1 MTQLNPMENQ
11 KNNRLNAREAMSQDV
26 IFIDGIATAREA
38 VELMKQ
44 HQVDVLIVNKRN
56 EFDAYGILV
65 AQDLIRGVLAASR
78 SADDVSVYEIMIKPL
93 VSVPASLDVK
103 YVARLLLN
111 LGLKQVPVEEN
122 GKLIGIISL
131 RSLVF
136 ENGLF

>member
-1 MTQLNPMENQ
+1 MENQ
-11 KNNRLNAREAMSQDV
+11 QKNRLTAKEAMSRDL
-26 IFIDGIATAREA
+26 IFINGIASTGEA
-38 VELMKQ
+38 VDLMKE

-56 EFDAYGILV
+56 EFDAYGIVV

-78 SADDVSVYEIMIKPL
+78 SADDVSVYEIMTKPL
-93 VSVPASLDVK
+93 VSVPSSMDVK

-122 GKLIGIISL
+122 GTLIGIISL

-136 ENGLF
+136 DNGLF

>member
-1 MTQLNPMENQ
+1 
-11 KNNRLNAREAMSQDV
+11 MSQDLV
-26 IFIDGIATAREA
+26 FINGIASAREA
-38 VELMKQ
+38 VELMKR

-78 SADDVSVYEIMIKPL
+78 SADDVSVYEIMTKPL
-93 VSVPASLDVK
+93 VSVPASMDVK

-122 GKLIGIISL
+122 GTLIGIISL

-136 ENGLF
+136 DNDLF

>member
-1 MTQLNPMENQ
+1 MENK
-11 KNNRLNAREAMSQDV
+11 KNSRLNAKEAMSQDV
-26 IFIDGIATAREA
+26 IFINGIASAAEA
-38 VELMKQ
+38 VELLKQ

-56 EFDAYGILV
+56 EFDAYGIIV
-65 AQDLIRGVLAASR
+65 VQDLIRGVLAASR
-78 SADDVSVYEIMIKPL
+78 SAEDVSVYEIMTKPI
-93 VSVPASLDVK
+93 VSVPAVMDVK

-136 ENGLF
+136 DNGLF

>member
-1 MTQLNPMENQ
+1 MENK
-11 KNNRLNAREAMSQDV
+11 KNSRLNAKEAMSQDV
-26 IFIDGIATAREA
+26 IFINGIASAAEA

-56 EFDAYGILV
+56 EFDAYGIIV
-65 AQDLIRGVLAASR
+65 VQDLIRGVLAASR
-78 SADDVSVYEIMIKPL
+78 SAEDVSVYEIMTKPI
-93 VSVPASLDVK
+93 VSVPAVMDVK

-136 ENGLF
+136 DNGLF

>member
-1 MTQLNPMENQ
+1 MENK
-11 KNNRLNAREAMSQDV
+11 KNSRLNAKEAMSQDV
-26 IFIDGIATAREA
+26 IFINGIASAAEA

-56 EFDAYGILV
+56 EFDAYGIV
-65 AQDLIRGVLAASR
+65 VVQDLIRGVLAASR
-78 SADDVSVYEIMIKPL
+78 SAEDVSVYEIMTKPI
-93 VSVPASLDVK
+93 VSVPAVMDVK

-136 ENGLF
+136 DNGLF

>member
-1 MTQLNPMENQ
+1 MENRQ
-11 KNNRLNAREAMSQDV
+11 KNRLNAKEAMSRDL
-26 IFIDGIATAREA
+26 IFVNGISTAREA

-44 HQVDVLIVNKRN
+44 HQIDVLIVNKRN
-56 EFDAYGILV
+56 EFDAYGIVV

-78 SADDVSVYEIMIKPL
+78 SADDVSVYEIMTKPL
-93 VSVPASLDVK
+93 VSVAATMDVK

-122 GKLIGIISL
+122 GTLIGIISL

-136 ENGLF
+136 DNGLF

>member
-1 MTQLNPMENQ
+1 MENK
-11 KNNRLNAREAMSQDV
+11 KNTRLNAKEAMTREL

-56 EFDAYGILV
+56 EFDAYGIVV

-78 SADDVSVYEIMIKPL
+78 SADDVSVYEIMTKPL
-93 VSVPASLDVK
+93 VSVPATMDVK

-111 LGLKQVPVEEN
+111 LGLKQVTVEEN
-122 GKLIGIISL
+122 GTLIGIISL
-131 RSLVF
+131 QSLVF
-136 ENGLF
+136 DNGLF

>member
-1 MTQLNPMENQ
+1 MENK
-11 KNNRLNAREAMSQDV
+11 KNSRLNAKEAMTREL

-56 EFDAYGILV
+56 EFDAYGIVV

-78 SADDVSVYEIMIKPL
+78 SADDVSVYEIMTKPL
-93 VSVPASLDVK
+93 VSVPATMDVK

-111 LGLKQVPVEEN
+111 LGLKQVTVEEN
-122 GKLIGIISL
+122 GTLIGIISL
-131 RSLVF
+131 QSLVF
-136 ENGLF
+136 DNGLF

>member
-1 MTQLNPMENQ
+1 MENQ
-11 KNNRLNAREAMSQDV
+11 RIKRMSAKEAMSQELV
-26 IFIDGIATAREA
+26 FINGIATAKEA
-38 VELMKQ
+38 VELMKRN
-44 HQVDVLIVNKRN
+44 QVDVLIVNKRN
-56 EFDAYGILV
+56 EFDAYGIVV

-78 SADDVSVYEIMIKPL
+78 SADDVSIYEIMTKPL
-93 VSVPASLDVK
+93 VSVPANMDVK

-111 LGLKQVPVEEN
+111 FGLKQVPVEEN

>member
-1 MTQLNPMENQ
+1 MENQ
-11 KNNRLNAREAMSQDV
+11 QQKWLSAKEAMGTDLV
-26 IFIDGIATAREA
+26 YINGVATAVEA

-44 HQVDVLIVNKRN
+44 HQVDVLIVSKRN
-56 EFDAYGILV
+56 EFDSYGIVV
-65 AQDLIRGVLAASR
+65 AQDLIRGVVAASR
-78 SADDVSVYEIMIKPL
+78 KAEDVSVYEIMTKPL
-93 VSVPASLDVK
+93 VSVPANMDVK

-111 LGLKQVPVEEN
+111 FGLKQVPVEEN